1 MSELKVF
8 ESPISPWMLEQGEAD
23 DIALSSRVRLARNF
37 NGYVFPPHL
46 SMELKQQ
53 ILAEIKEKFD
63 GKIFNHNY
71 EMHMLKMDDLNI
83 LKKSLLVEK
92 HLISPLLMKNQGC
105 GVLIS
110 TNEQLCVMLHEEDHL
125 RMQCMFTG
133 IQVEKAYA
141 LANELDDWMEEKLD
155 FAFHEK
161 FGYLTSCAT
170 NVGTG
175 LRCSVMLHLPGLVLT
190 NQMELTVQTLGRL
203 GFVVRGIYGEGRQ
216 ALGHLFQLSNQITL
230 GKTEEEMVSE
240 LTRITEK
247 IVADE
252 RQARKYLIQHRNQE
266 MENRVSRSLGILKYA
281 TLMDAKEA
289 AGRLSDLLLGSYF
302 GLIEGLS
309 VQQIRQLFS
318 WIQPGFL
325 QLYAGRSLDI
335 NEREVERASLL
346 RKYLA

>member
-1 MSELKVF
+1 MSNLEIF
-8 ESPISPWMLEQGEAD
+8 EAPTSPWMLEKGTSD
-23 DIALSSRVRLARNF
+23 DIVLSSRVRLARNLSQ
-37 NGYVFPPHL
+37 YAFPPHL
-46 SMELKQQ
+46 SVELKHK

-63 GKIFNHNY
+63 GKTFDDSY
-71 EMHMLKMDDLNI
+71 EMHMFQMDDLSV
-83 LKKSLLVEK
+83 LQKSILVEK
-92 HLISPLLMKNQGC
+92 HLISPLFMKNQGG

-110 TNEQLCVMLHEEDHL
+110 ANEQLCVMLHEEDHL
-125 RMQCMFTG
+125 RIQCMFTG
-133 IQVEKAYA
+133 IQIAQAYA
-141 LANELDDWMEEKLD
+141 LANALDDWMEEKLD

-175 LRCSVMLHLPGLVLT
+175 LRCSAMLHLPGLVLT

-203 GFVVRGIYGEGRQ
+203 GFVVRGIYGEGSQ
-216 ALGHLFQLSNQITL
+216 ALGHLFQLSNQVTL
-230 GKTEEEMVSE
+230 GKTEEEIVSE

-247 IVADE
+247 LVEDE
-252 RQARKYLIQHRNQE
+252 RQARKYLLLHRNQE
-266 MENRVSRSLGILKYA
+266 MQNRVSRSLGILKYA
-281 TLMDAKEA
+281 TLMDAREA
-289 AGRLSDLLLGSYF
+289 AGRLSDLLLGIDF
-302 GLIEGLS
+302 GLIEGIS

-346 RKYLA
+346 RKYLV